1 MQSDRA
7 TANSKRRV
15 AKSRTASDVDGND
28 EPKASRVGDGSAPFE
43 GDEDMEDDREVPEDE
58 DEPSPGTACTSLE
71 LTAHEPSR
79 QPAQTGPPGIV

>member
-1 MQSDRA
+1 M
-7 TANSKRRV
+7 
-15 AKSRTASDVDGND
+15 
-28 EPKASRVGDGSAPFE
+28 GDGSAPFE